1 MRNTGGYAAAAAAAA
16 IIHIVDTT
24 PSPHCPPN

>member
-1 MRNTGGYAAAAAAAA
+1 MRNTGGYAAAAAAA